1 MSVLVY
7 AAMAMVVLALL
18 IALVRI
24 ERGPSILDRAVATDV
39 TTAAFVALIALLIAA
54 TGSAAYVPLLVV
66 ITLVGFLATVTIAR
80 FTSAEKA
87 EEARILT
94 AEEDAELTAREAEIE
109 DDDAPVHGPDSP
121 RVTGEMAA
129 LPVTRDDTPAVEDE
143 R

>member
-1 MSVLVY
+1 MSILVY
-7 AAMAMVVLALL
+7 AAMALVVVALL

-54 TGSAAYVPLLVV
+54 TDSAAYVPLLVI

-80 FTSAEKA
+80 FTSTESAD
-87 EEARILT
+87 EARILT
-94 AEEDAELTAREAEIE
+94 AEEDAELAAREAEID

-121 RVTGEMAA
+121 RVTGEIDA
-129 LPVTRDDTPAVEDE
+129 LPDTLDDTPAVEE

>member
-1 MSVLVY
+1 MSILVY
-7 AAMAMVVLALL
+7 AAMALVVLALL

-54 TGSAAYVPLLVV
+54 TDSAAYVPLLVI

-80 FTSAEKA
+80 FTSTESAD
-87 EEARILT
+87 EARILT
-94 AEEDAELTAREAEIE
+94 AEEDAELAAREAEIS

-121 RVTGEMAA
+121 RVTGEIDA
-129 LPVTRDDTPAVEDE
+129 LPDTLDDTPAVEE

>member
-1 MSVLVY
+1 MSILVY
-7 AAMAMVVLALL
+7 AAMALVVLALL

-54 TGSAAYVPLLVV
+54 TDSAAYVPLLVI

-80 FTSAEKA
+80 FTSTESAD
-87 EEARILT
+87 EARILT
-94 AEEDAELTAREAEIE
+94 AEEDAELAAREAEID

-121 RVTGEMAA
+121 RVTGEIDA
-129 LPVTRDDTPAVEDE
+129 LPDTLDDTPAVEE